1 MTTPA
6 KCVPGFDIGPLTP
19 PSPPA
24 PARPDLTKSLH
35 ENSELITSL
44 CRFAEG
50 LETESS
56 VRKRWRLSEE
66 TWELL
71 GSDDEL
77 VRAIGEEKIRRVRS
91 GQLKREKA
99 QAHIVRGVDVLATI
113 MDDPQANARHRVDSI
128 KALDALAG
136 GESQAAPAAEERF
149 RIVINLTAD
158 ERIVIDKG
166 IKPVAPKTIEHDDPT
181 PPLLA
186 MIAANKSRNGGDG
199 EPL

>member
-1 MTTPA
+1 M
-6 KCVPGFDIGPLTP
+6 GSI
-19 PSPPA
+19 
-24 PARPDLTKSLH
+24 PDLAQACR
-35 ENSELITSL
+35 END
-44 CRFAEG
+44 
-50 LETESS
+50 
-56 VRKRWRLSEE
+56 
-66 TWELL
+66 ELL
-71 GSDDEL
+71 GDLARFSEGLYTEQFVRRKYRDLLDDDDWTYLATDDLL
-77 VRAIGEEKIRRVRS
+77 VEMVEAEKIRRQRN
-91 GQLKREKA
+91 GRAKTERA
-99 QAHIVRGVDVLATI
+99 QQHIVRGPDVLATI